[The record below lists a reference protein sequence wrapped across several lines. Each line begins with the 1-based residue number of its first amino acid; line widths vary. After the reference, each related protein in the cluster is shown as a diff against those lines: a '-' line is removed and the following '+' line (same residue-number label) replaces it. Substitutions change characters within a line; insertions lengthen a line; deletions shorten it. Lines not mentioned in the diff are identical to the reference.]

1 MESKNSKQESIN
13 HIFSNISGK
22 YDLMNDLMTFG
33 LQRTWKQIMI
43 NNIVPRKNFHLLD
56 MACGTG
62 DISFSFFERNKK
74 ILHNS
79 KLTLCDINI
88 DMLRMARRRKF
99 DDNIFDWICAN
110 AENIPIETDLVD
122 AYTISFGLRNFSN

>member
-1 MESKNSKQESIN
+1 MESKNSRQESIN

-43 NNIVPRKNFHLLD
+43 NNIVPKKNFHLLD

-62 DISFSFFERNKK
+62 DISFRSLKEIKK
-74 ILHNS
+74 Y
-79 KLTLCDINI
+79 
-88 DMLRMARRRKF
+88 
-99 DDNIFDWICAN
+99 
-110 AENIPIETDLVD
+110 
-122 AYTISFGLRNFSN
+122 YTILNLLCVT

>member
-74 ILHNS
+74 ILHNE
-79 KLTLCDINI
+79 L
-88 DMLRMARRRKF
+88 
-99 DDNIFDWICAN
+99 
-110 AENIPIETDLVD
+110 
-122 AYTISFGLRNFSN
+122 